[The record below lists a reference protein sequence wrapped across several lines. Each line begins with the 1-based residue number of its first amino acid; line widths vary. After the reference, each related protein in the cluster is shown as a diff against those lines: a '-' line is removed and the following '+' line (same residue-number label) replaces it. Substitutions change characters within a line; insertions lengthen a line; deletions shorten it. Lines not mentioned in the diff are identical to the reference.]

1 MERQVMT
8 SAWILSSLLSSK
20 SRTLIKM
27 QIQSESF
34 AIKCVSA
41 ITTRL
46 SLLEWLCISSHRL
59 WMEKNVV
66 IKIMQIRRAQT
77 ENYEWKSRSVPVPF
91 EIRPSRQKSWC
102 KANVFCSRHTRPAES
117 QNFDVSSSKSS
128 IRITSLAKVRLLSL
142 SASLL
147 RS

>member
-1 MERQVMT
+1 MGRQVMT

-27 QIQSESF
+27 QILSESF

-46 SLLEWLCISSHRL
+46 SLLEWLLCILSQR
-59 WMEKNVV
+59 MEKNVSSL
-66 IKIMQIRRAQT
+66 KSCKSDEHKQRIMNGRVGACRF
-77 ENYEWKSRSVPVPF
+77 NLRSDLP
-91 EIRPSRQKSWC
+91 RQKSWC
-102 KANVFCSRHTRPAES
+102 KRNVFCSWHTRPDES

-128 IRITSLAKVRLLSL
+128 IRITSLAKVRLLFL